1 MRWSEA
7 CSASEPCSCVQL
19 VGETFLWISVLP
31 NRLGQEGASEGSQR
45 GSPVLPLIKHIS
57 VVSQK
62 ARWNPFN
69 EMRVH
74 IYHNKEK
81 TAHCLGF
88 DFSRFSYNMTEP
100 YLRHLCFARVD
111 GLVCRLQWTQEIPNP
126 PNSCH
131 LPPAQWNEAWE
142 NIIFYSPGHSWW
154 IKQTLSKSL
163 QVVRLDDV
171 YNSISDDVLS
181 QGVARYLRLYLKCH
195 GNATT
200 DNCNK

>member
-7 CSASEPCSCVQL
+7 CSASQPCSCVQL

-88 DFSRFSYNMTEP
+88 FLPVLLQYDWTLFKASLLRKGGWLSAQATVNSGNPQSPKLVPFATSTMERSMGGY
-100 YLRHLCFARVD
+100 YLLFTRALMM
-111 GLVCRLQWTQEIPNP
+111 N
-126 PNSCH
+126 
-131 LPPAQWNEAWE
+131 
-142 NIIFYSPGHSWW
+142 
-154 IKQTLSKSL
+154 
-163 QVVRLDDV
+163 
-171 YNSISDDVLS
+171 
-181 QGVARYLRLYLKCH
+181 
-195 GNATT
+195 
-200 DNCNK
+200 